1 MRELNHYQKKNY
13 NYLTNT
19 QNNMKEKNSGIP
31 INQEEIQLYLKDIR
45 KIKVMTP
52 DRERELSK
60 MISSGNLTEKELKSI
75 NKELLEGNLRFVITV
90 AKQYQNQG
98 LDFPDLIAEGNLGL
112 MKAINH
118 FDWSRDLRFISYAV
132 WWVKQ
137 SILQSLN
144 DNARTIR
151 LPVNVVQ
158 DLQRAKKEIESN
170 GGKLSDKFQN
180 LPSIVDL
187 DMSINEDGDTLVD
200 IIKNEQADMPDAI
213 FNTKDELKKQLISL
227 LDVLDNREKTIV
239 GDYFGLT
246 GTPRTLEDIGG
257 DFNLTKER
265 VRQIKEKALR
275 KLRNESSILFDYM

>member
-1 MRELNHYQKKNY
+1 
-13 NYLTNT
+13 
-19 QNNMKEKNSGIP
+19 MKDKQTSAP
-31 INQEEIQLYLKDIR
+31 INQEEISHYLKDIR
-45 KIKVMTP
+45 RIKVMTP
-52 DRERELSK
+52 EREREIAKK
-60 MISSGNLTEKELKSI
+60 MKSGQMTDSEKQKIHREMI
-75 NKELLEGNLRFVITV
+75 EGNLRFVITV

-112 MKAINH
+112 MKAIQN
-118 FDWSRDLRFISYAV
+118 FDWNKDLRFISYAV

-158 DLQRAKKEIESN
+158 ELQRAKKEIESTDK
-170 GGKLSDKFQN
+170 KLDDKYAL
-180 LPSIVDL
+180 LPSLVDL

-200 IIKNEQADMPDAI
+200 VIKNENADAPDYA
-213 FNTKDELKKQLISL
+213 FENKDTFKKKLFSL
-227 LDVLDNREKTIV
+227 LNVLDDREKVIV
-239 GDYFGLT
+239 EDYFGIS
-246 GTPRTLEDIGG
+246 GPPRTLEDIGS

-275 KLRNESSILFDYM
+275 KLRNESSALFDYI

>member
-1 MRELNHYQKKNY
+1 
-13 NYLTNT
+13 
-19 QNNMKEKNSGIP
+19 MKEKNTGIP
-31 INQEEIQLYLKDIR
+31 INQEEIQHYLKDIR

-52 DRERELSK
+52 ERERELAK
-60 MISSGNLTEKELKSI
+60 MIQSENLTKQQRDEI
-75 NKELLEGNLRFVITV
+75 NQEILEGNLRFVITV

-112 MKAINH
+112 LKAIQN
-118 FDWSRDLRFISYAV
+118 FDWSKNLRFISYAV

-158 DLQRAKKEIESN
+158 DLQRAKKEVESK
-170 GGKLSDKFQN
+170 GGKLDERFEM
-180 LPSIVDL
+180 LPSIIDL
-187 DMSINEDGDTLVD
+187 DMNINEEGDTLVD
-200 IIKNEQADMPDAI
+200 VIKNEDADMPDAV
-213 FNTKDELKKQLISL
+213 FNNK
-227 LDVLDNREKTIV
+227 DVLKTELVGLLNVLDERERIIIL
-239 GDYFGLT
+239 DYFGLS
-246 GTPRTLEDIGG
+246 GTPRTLEDIGS

-275 KLRNESSILFDYM
+275 KLRNESSVLFDYM

>member
-1 MRELNHYQKKNY
+1 
-13 NYLTNT
+13 
-19 QNNMKEKNSGIP
+19 MKEKNSGIP

-52 DRERELSK
+52 ERERELSK
-60 MISSGNLTEKELKSI
+60 LITSGTLTENEIKEI

-112 MKAINH
+112 MKAINN
-118 FDWSRDLRFISYAV
+118 FDWSKNLRFISYAV

-158 DLQRAKKEIESN
+158 DLHRAKKEIESN
-170 GGKLSDKFQN
+170 GGKLDDKFQN
-180 LPSIVDL
+180 LPSMIDL
-187 DMSINEDGDTLVD
+187 DMNINEDGDTLVD
-200 IIKNEQADMPDAI
+200 IIKNEGADMPDES
-213 FNTKDELKKQLISL
+213 FNGKDLLKAKLISL
-227 LDVLDNREKTIV
+227 LNVLDEREKVIV
-239 GDYFGLT
+239 EDYFGLT
-246 GTPRTLEDIGG
+246 GTQRTLEDIGG

-275 KLRNESSILFDYM
+275 KLRTDCSVLFDYM